1 MRSGLLSYKDAV
13 RLLDGSQGPGVALAG
28 RLAGVAVSGAVVA
41 TVGAIDFFALRDELV
56 SWGRSLVGGLGE
68 RLAGLGRFDRTQR
81 LVAAHSVVVVTAFY
95 EALGGVLAEDGG
107 QDDAGAGTGR
117 RAGRRVSRRVTVV
130 AVG

>member
-1 MRSGLLSYKDAV
+1 V
-13 RLLDGSQGPGVALAG
+13 T
-28 RLAGVAVSGAVVA
+28 

-107 QDDAGAGTGR
+107 QDDAGRGQAGGR
-117 RAGRRVSRRVTVV
+117 GGGSAG
-130 AVG
+130 G